1 MITLVL
7 RRAEWFRLVRKKEF
21 IMNKNFVVSE
31 ERLEAC
37 RKAREKMR
45 EEHLAKAA
53 EELGADA
60 ADALRELLS
69 LYDEKLY
76 IWLAG
81 LWQPEIGGF
90 YHNESGRECE
100 NMLPDIESTGQALYF
115 LAASGLTKGKVIDD
129 PEAFPEDFKK
139 LVGKFATSLLDP
151 EDGYIYHPQWGKCI
165 TTSRKGRDLGWAT
178 GIYEQLKIT
187 PPYPTAIER
196 LNSQNKEE
204 KAELPEHLTDIEKFK
219 AYLAEQPISTRSYY
233 VGNLFQSQAIQIVA
247 AGDEFVRCL
256 LDWLEAN
263 QRDDNG
269 LWQEKVN
276 YDAVNGLMKI
286 GLLYGTCKAPI
297 PRPDQ
302 ALESALAAALSDEP
316 ITFVCQFY
324 NPLVTINNILNS
336 FVALGRV
343 EDEARLRARIR
354 ALAPELIRITYRK
367 LKGHRVPENG
377 AFTYNLDRSSNGVSQ
392 GMHVGVPGKSNGGVN
407 GTCICANG
415 TLRGLFATLGF
426 PRIPLYCDEDAD
438 LFFDL
443 IRNAKVH
450 EKTVPYPGD
459 DVFYAGKSF
468 FQKEIKEKKDS
479 LAKI

>member
-1 MITLVL
+1 MS
-7 RRAEWFRLVRKKEF
+7 EG
-21 IMNKNFVVSE
+21 FVISE
-31 ERLEAC
+31 ERLNAC

-45 EEHLAKAA
+45 EEHLARAA
-53 EELGADA
+53 AELGADS

-90 YHNESGRECE
+90 YHNESGRGCE

-115 LAASGLTKGKVIDD
+115 LAASGLTKGKAVDD

-178 GIYEQLKIT
+178 GIYEQLGIT

-196 LNSQNKEE
+196 LGSVKKEE
-204 KAELPEHLTDIEKFK
+204 KVELPEHLTDIERLK
-219 AYLAEQPISTRSYY
+219 AYLDDQPISTRSYY

-247 AGDEFVRCL
+247 AGPEYVKCL
-256 LDWLEAN
+256 LDWLEKN

-276 YDAVNGLMKI
+276 YDSVNGLMKI

-336 FVALGRV
+336 FVSLGRV
-343 EDEARLRARIR
+343 EDEKRLRARIR
-354 ALAPELIRITYRK
+354 ALAPKLIKITYEK

-377 AFTYNLDRSSNGVSQ
+377 AFTYNLNRTSDGVSQ
-392 GMHVGVPGKSNGGVN
+392 GMHVGVPGLSNGGVN

-415 TLRGLFATLGF
+415 TVRGLFATLGF

-443 IRNAKVH
+443 IRNAKVY

-459 DVFYAGKSF
+459 DVFYKGKSF
-468 FQKEIKEKKDS
+468 FQKEINEKKE
-479 LAKI
+479 AKAN

>member
-1 MITLVL
+1 
-7 RRAEWFRLVRKKEF
+7 
-21 IMNKNFVVSE
+21 MNKDFVVSV

-69 LYDEKLY
+69 LYDENLY

-90 YHNESGRECE
+90 YHNESGRACE
-100 NMLPDIESTGQALYF
+100 NMYPDIESTGQALYF
-115 LAASGLTKGKVIDD
+115 LAASGLTKGKAVDD

-178 GIYEQLKIT
+178 GIYEQLQIT
-187 PPYPTAIER
+187 PPYPTALER

-204 KAELPEHLTDIEKFK
+204 RLELPEHLTDIERFK
-219 AYLAEQPISTRSYY
+219 AYLAELPISTRSYW
-233 VGNLFQSQAIQIVA
+233 VGNLLQSQAIQIVA
-247 AGDEFVRCL
+247 AGEEFVRAL
-256 LDWLEAN
+256 LEWLEAN

-302 ALESALAAALSDEP
+302 ALESTLAAALSDEP

-343 EDEARLRARIR
+343 EDEVRLRARIR

-377 AFTYNLDRSSNGVSQ
+377 AFTYNLNRSSNGVSQ

-443 IRNAKVH
+443 IRNAKVY
-450 EKTVPYPGD
+450 EKTIPYPGD
-459 DVFYAGKSF
+459 DVFYAGKDF
-468 FQKEIKEKKDS
+468 FQKELKEKKEAA
-479 LAKI
+479 AKK

>member
-1 MITLVL
+1 MDSVFNI
-7 RRAEWFRLVRKKEF
+7 
-21 IMNKNFVVSE
+21 SE
-31 ERLEAC
+31 ERLNKC
-37 RKAREKMR
+37 RAAREKMR
-45 EEHLAKAA
+45 EEHLARAA
-53 EELGADA
+53 DELGVEA

-69 LYDEKLY
+69 LYNEQLY

-90 YHNESGRECE
+90 YHNESGRRCE

-115 LAASGLTKGKVIDD
+115 LAASGLTKGKAIDD
-129 PEAFPEDFKK
+129 PEAFPDDFKA

-178 GIYEQLKIT
+178 GIYEQLGIK

-196 LNSQNKEE
+196 LGSAKKEE
-204 KAELPEHLTDIEKFK
+204 KVELPDHLTDLEKFK
-219 AYLAEQPISTRSYY
+219 AYLAEQAISTRSYY
-233 VGNLFQSQAIQIVA
+233 VGNLLQAQAIQIVA
-247 AGDEFVRCL
+247 AGEEYVKCL
-256 LDWLEAN
+256 LDWLEEN

-269 LWQEKVN
+269 LWQEKIN
-276 YDAVNGLMKI
+276 YDSVNGLMKI

-336 FVALGRV
+336 FVSLGRV
-343 EDEARLRARIR
+343 EDEQRLRARIR
-354 ALAPELIRITYRK
+354 ALAPELIKITYEK

-392 GMHVGVPGKSNGGVN
+392 GMHVGIPGKSNGGVN

-443 IRNAKVH
+443 IRNAVVY
-450 EKTVPYPGD
+450 EKDTPYPGD
-459 DVFYAGKSF
+459 DVFYKGKSF
-468 FQKEIKEKKDS
+468 FQQEINEKKNS
-479 LAKI
+479 AK